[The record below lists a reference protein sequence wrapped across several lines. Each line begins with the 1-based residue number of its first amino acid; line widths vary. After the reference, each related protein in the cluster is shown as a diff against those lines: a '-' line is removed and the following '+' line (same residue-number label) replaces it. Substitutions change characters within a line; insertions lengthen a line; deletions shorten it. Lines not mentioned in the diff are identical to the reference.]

1 MASLRACATAGRYPA
16 LGAAAKAISTALLRR
31 IRTAGESRLI
41 STRPVRRRAVC
52 WHKRSARTTLA
63 CASYAV
69 WRQMSANAEQEI
81 LDRARIMLETSRAM
95 RTYTTT
101 QIAALLDREQSRR
114 AQVDNSVDQV
124 LNVHIPEAMK
134 KAIAELP
141 TVQEQRALQGAEDR
155 IVEGARQERQELPQR
170 EFLPQSIPFTPRQ
183 RRSITFPSNIPTTP
197 TWRLRLY

>member
-1 MASLRACATAGRYPA
+1 
-16 LGAAAKAISTALLRR
+16 
-31 IRTAGESRLI
+31 
-41 STRPVRRRAVC
+41 
-52 WHKRSARTTLA
+52 
-63 CASYAV
+63 
-69 WRQMSANAEQEI
+69 MSANAEQEI